1 MPIQYFIGI
10 LIRFT
15 YFCFYHSN
23 QNFIS
28 MKNLKNFAGLL
39 IVLFIIS
46 SCSKKPAEMIV
57 GEWKIVDI
65 ATSDEIPEE
74 IMEQHK
80 QSLEEMKA
88 SSLFV
93 IKADSTFDNTISET
107 TNSGKWKL
115 SEDGKKLTL
124 IYEAGNEEVSN
135 IDELSETKLVTSI
148 DVNGAKNTISF
159 EKQGSK

>member
-1 MPIQYFIGI
+1 
-10 LIRFT
+10 
-15 YFCFYHSN
+15 
-23 QNFIS
+23 
-28 MKNLKNFAGLL
+28 
-39 IVLFIIS
+39 
-46 SCSKKPAEMIV
+46 MIV

-65 ATSDEIPEE
+65 STSEEIPEE

-93 IKADSTFDNTISET
+93 IKADSTFDNTISES

-135 IDELSETKLVTSI
+135 IDTLTETKLVTSI
-148 DVNGAKNTISF
+148 DVNGAKNTIAF
-159 EKQGSK
+159 EKQGTK